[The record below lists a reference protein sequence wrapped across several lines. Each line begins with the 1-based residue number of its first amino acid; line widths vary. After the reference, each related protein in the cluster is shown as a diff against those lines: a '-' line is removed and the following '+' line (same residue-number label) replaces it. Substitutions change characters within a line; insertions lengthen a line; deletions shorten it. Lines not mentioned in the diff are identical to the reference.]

1 MSLLA
6 VGSIIE
12 AVGKVAGD
20 LITTDKERLEMALE
34 ERKLDLE
41 EKRINQA
48 TDLAQIEVNKVE
60 AASSSVFVSGWR
72 PAIGWIG
79 VAAMG
84 YQFLLYPLF
93 QWAWKYLQAISWVP
107 VGIDPPPVLEA
118 DQLWVILS
126 GILGIAGMRSFEKN
140 EHVYGSAGVAG
151 Q

>member
-1 MSLLA
+1 MSLLG

-20 LITTDKERLEMALE
+20 LITTDKERMGMEIE
-34 ERKLDLE
+34 QRKLDLE
-41 EKRINQA
+41 EKRIDQA
-48 TDLAQIEVNKVE
+48 TDLAQIDVNKIE

-93 QWAWKYLQAISWVP
+93 QWAWKYFQAMSWVP
-107 VGIDPPPVLEA
+107 VGMDPPPVLEA

-126 GILGIAGMRSFEKN
+126 GILGIAGMRSFEKTK
-140 EHVYGSAGVAG
+140 GVASK
-151 Q
+151 